1 MWARSN
7 SLRLSVLLTV
17 HLVHIPTMLRLEV
30 VLRTQVLGVW
40 RGKGKVRG
48 ERRPPLLLLL
58 WRRIVVFLQ
67 GKRRVTHS
75 SMTQVLSRDERRRWR
90 VVERTRWVWV
100 GVVAVRM

>member
-30 VLRTQVLGVW
+30 VLRTQVLAVW

-48 ERRPPLLLLL
+48 ERRPPLLLL